1 MKLATIAKSN
11 NGLITAAQAKTL
23 GIQGARLSEAV
34 RAGILVR
41 VARGVYCLPDV
52 WEDEFAIASM
62 RFPKGILSH
71 GTALYL
77 HDMTDRTPEQITMT
91 FSRGYNASSARGEGV
106 RVKSC
111 RAALIGLGR
120 IELLTPSGN
129 RVAAYDIERTL
140 CDLLRGTSAPDV
152 QLVNPAMKAYA
163 KSKNRDVD
171 KLLAYAKLLGVLGK
185 VRGYLEVLL

>member
-1 MKLATIAKSN
+1 MELATIAKSN
-11 NGLITAAQAKTL
+11 NGLITTAQAKTL

-91 FSRGYNASSARGEGV
+91 FSRGYNASSARGEGM

-140 CDLLRGTSAPDV
+140 CDLLRGISAPDV

-163 KSKNRDVD
+163 KSKNRDVG

>member
-1 MKLATIAKSN
+1 MELTAIAKSN

-23 GIQGARLSEAV
+23 GIQGAWLSEAV

-52 WEDEFAIASM
+52 WEDELAIASM

-91 FSRGYNASSARGEGV
+91 FARGYNASSARGEGMQ
-106 RVKSC
+106 VKSC
-111 RAALIGLGR
+111 RAALIDLGR

-129 RVAAYDIERTL
+129 RVAAYDMERTL

-163 KSKNRDVD
+163 KSKDRDVG

>member
-1 MKLATIAKSN
+1 MLITIAKSN
-11 NGLITAAQAKTL
+11 NGLITTAQAKTL

-120 IELLTPSGN
+120 IELLTPCGN

-163 KSKNRDVD
+163 KSKNRDVG

>member
-1 MKLATIAKSN
+1 MRLTTIAKSN

-23 GIQGARLSEAV
+23 GIRGARLSEAV

-52 WEDEFAIASM
+52 WEDEFAIAST

-77 HDMTDRTPEQITMT
+77 HDMTDRTPERITMT
-91 FSRGYNASSARGEGV
+91 FPRGYNASSARGEGV
-106 RVKSC
+106 QVKSC
-111 RAALIGLGR
+111 QAALIGLGR

-129 RVAAYDIERTL
+129 RVASYDMERTL

-163 KSKNRDVD
+163 KSKGKDVV
-171 KLLAYAKLLGVLGK
+171 KLLAYAKRLGVLGK

>member
-1 MKLATIAKSN
+1 MELATIAKSN
-11 NGLITAAQAKTL
+11 NGLITTAQAKTL

-140 CDLLRGTSAPDV
+140 CDLLRGISAPDV

-163 KSKNRDVD
+163 KSKNRDVG

>member
-1 MKLATIAKSN
+1 MYAIRPWTMVLRPPLCHFLLHMLKNAARNDIGGRLMELTAIAKSN

-52 WEDEFAIASM
+52 WEDELAIASM

-71 GTALYL
+71 GTALYF

-91 FSRGYNASSARGEGV
+91 FARGYNASSARGGGCAGE
-106 RVKSC
+106 
-111 RAALIGLGR
+111 
-120 IELLTPSGN
+120 ELPGSID
-129 RVAAYDIERTL
+129 RSRKD
-140 CDLLRGTSAPDV
+140 
-152 QLVNPAMKAYA
+152 
-163 KSKNRDVD
+163 
-171 KLLAYAKLLGVLGK
+171 
-185 VRGYLEVLL
+185 

>member
-1 MKLATIAKSN
+1 MELAIIAKSN
-11 NGLITAAQAKTL
+11 NGLITTAQAKTL
-23 GIQGARLSEAV
+23 GIQGTRLSEAV

-163 KSKNRDVD
+163 KSKNRDVG